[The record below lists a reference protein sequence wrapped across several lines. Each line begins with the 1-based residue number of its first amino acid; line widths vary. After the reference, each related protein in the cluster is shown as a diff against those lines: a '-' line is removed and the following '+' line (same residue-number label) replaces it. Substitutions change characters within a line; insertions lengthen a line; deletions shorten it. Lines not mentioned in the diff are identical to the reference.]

1 MAKTED
7 SIGMF
12 DEIRAYRMQKADGKT
27 SVIERTLE
35 EMEFSE
41 ACEALVKADRKFRK
55 LDVMVKLN
63 PWTDAGAWFDA
74 LEERYKTEK
83 RVWEI
88 FTAGDRSRQMGRLYL
103 KFRKSL
109 FTGLPLRADA

>member
-1 MAKTED
+1 MADAGLLDRINAAKK
-7 SIGMF
+7 
-12 DEIRAYRMQKADGKT
+12 RHAKGKHCM
-27 SVIERTLE
+27 SD
-35 EMEFSE
+35 EFSA
-41 ACEALVKADRKFRK
+41 ACEELVKADRKFRK

-74 LEERYKTEK
+74 LEERYKAEK